1 VSGGGETGSRRW
13 RSGAMQHA
21 AAMRTRQRGRGGASR
36 GDAGMDS
43 WFKNGW
49 KTATIREEGE
59 SGNF

>member
-1 VSGGGETGSRRW
+1 
-13 RSGAMQHA
+13 MQHA

-43 WFKNGW
+43 WFENGW

-59 SGNF
+59 SGNFKFLFPHG